1 MQIFRKSV
9 PAIQAGDNVGVLLR
23 GIKIA
28 NVQRG
33 MLLCS
38 QGTEQISNH
47 FDGSM
52 YLLARN
58 EGGRSRPLT
67 SKYIQQI
74 FSRTWNVPCR
84 IDLCMYSLRGAISAF
99 GPFTDSFR
107 LVLLVESD
115 MIMPGEHGQVR
126 LTLFKKMV
134 MTAGQQFT
142 IRENGKTVAT
152 GIVTQTRKSVEL
164 PYNKLSKAEVV
175 Q

>member
-1 MQIFRKSV
+1 MCMCHPCRQVALLGFDQNIKTSIGDVQIFRKSV
-9 PAIQAGDNVGVLLR
+9 PSIKAGDNVGVLLR

-28 NVQRG
+28 SVQRG

-38 QGTEQISNH
+38 HGTENISNH

-84 IDLCMYSLRGAISAF
+84 IDLCMCAF
-99 GPFTDSFR
+99 GR
-107 LVLLVESD
+107 
-115 MIMPGEHGQVR
+115 
-126 LTLFKKMV
+126 
-134 MTAGQQFT
+134 
-142 IRENGKTVAT
+142 
-152 GIVTQTRKSVEL
+152 
-164 PYNKLSKAEVV
+164 
-175 Q
+175 